1 MTLYE
6 INQQIISLINED
18 GEIAD
23 FDAFEAL
30 QLAREQ
36 KIENI
41 GCWYKNL
48 TAEAKAIREEE
59 KALADRRRAAENK
72 AERLENYLSFILNG
86 EKYSSPRLN
95 VTYRKSEA
103 VELDVTDEVFMQSMD
118 GTEFVKVTPSINKQ
132 AIKDALKTGNTDI
145 PAHLVERQNMQIK

>member
-132 AIKDALKTGNTDI
+132 AIKDALKAGNTDI